1 MNNSDSTD
9 SKDLKSNREIEV
21 DNGKRRRILML
32 ISLSFFIFLVIAAIF
47 RDDGIIKIHQLNKK
61 LDLLEWDIINMK
73 KGNDRIKSE
82 IHTLKRDPSYVEKI
96 AREDL
101 GLVKPGEIVFE
112 FVKDNEN
119 WGEVK

>member
-1 MNNSDSTD
+1 MNNSDNTD

-21 DNGKRRRILML
+21 DNGKRRRILIL

-61 LDLLEWDIINMK
+61 LDLLEWNIVNMK
-73 KGNDRIKSE
+73 KENDRIKSE

-112 FVKDNEN
+112 FVER
-119 WGEVK
+119 